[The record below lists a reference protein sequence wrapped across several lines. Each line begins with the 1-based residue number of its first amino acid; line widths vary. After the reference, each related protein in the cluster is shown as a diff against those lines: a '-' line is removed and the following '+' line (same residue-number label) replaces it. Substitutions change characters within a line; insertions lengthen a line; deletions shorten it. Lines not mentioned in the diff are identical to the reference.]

1 MRKVLMFLLT
11 LSASM
16 SGAQQFQHV
25 IIIVQE
31 NRTPDNLFSDCNI
44 PGADA
49 KKNSGPIGLNTSYN
63 PDHKHPS
70 FVSQLA
76 GHWGKPSFDYVKASD
91 IQPYCQLAMQ
101 YGFANRMFQ
110 TNQGP
115 STPAHQFLFSAT
127 SMPTET
133 SDLFESEGVSG
144 GCMEDRLV
152 NFIDSSGNENHLAS
166 SCLDPQTLA
175 DLIDAA
181 GLSWRY
187 YSPSSTSMWA
197 APVAIQHICQP
208 VNRVCKGPDWKYV
221 INDPPQVLT
230 DIAEGNLANV
240 SWVIPAGSYSD
251 HPSYGSGGP
260 AWVASIVNAVGKTSY
275 WQNTAILVTW
285 DDWGGWYDHISPLTN
300 TTGWCVSYCYGFR
313 VPLLVISP
321 HTPPM
326 VDNQTHDFGSIVH
339 FVESNFG
346 LPSLGFADAFAD
358 DLSGFFTQGEVPR
371 YRPVKAPKAD
381 FSDRGDPD
389 DD

>member
-1 MRKVLMFLLT
+1 
-11 LSASM
+11 
-16 SGAQQFQHV
+16 
-25 IIIVQE
+25 
-31 NRTPDNLFSDCNI
+31 
-44 PGADA
+44 
-49 KKNSGPIGLNTSYN
+49 
-63 PDHKHPS
+63 
-70 FVSQLA
+70 
-76 GHWGKPSFDYVKASD
+76 
-91 IQPYCQLAMQ
+91 
-101 YGFANRMFQ
+101 
-110 TNQGP
+110 
-115 STPAHQFLFSAT
+115 
-127 SMPTET
+127 
-133 SDLFESEGVSG
+133 
-144 GCMEDRLV
+144 
-152 NFIDSSGNENHLAS
+152 
-166 SCLDPQTLA
+166 
-175 DLIDAA
+175 
-181 GLSWRY
+181 
-187 YSPSSTSMWA
+187 MWA